1 MQRTPNE
8 LLSRLFEYAEES
20 LKELDPSRYQLSS
33 SVNDVYPPTDL
44 LGIPGLHFDLQFP
57 GDNVWLQIERLEESR
72 APAPVYGSYSSVI
85 KASDNPS
92 KPPLLS
98 EQVLLQL
105 IREQQDKDPG
115 GDIAAVESEVRAQ
128 ASAALTAHLILWHEW
143 AELEKPRRKTISLYG
158 DMFALMQ
165 QMETGKSARELVWGV
180 GVSAWTLTIN
190 DAQHGFNYPLL
201 TQALDISLNEES
213 MAVEVRPRATEPMIE
228 FDALINAN
236 IPGASECERAIRD
249 HLGRHVD
256 SPLNPFLPS
265 TFADVLKLSARS
277 LDSKGKYLEVMGDG
291 AQAFPEPGDTLQISD
306 AWVVF
311 ARPKPSNWLINDL
324 RKIREKLKECLELPA
339 GPLALVT
346 PASNIAIDYQHV
358 NFRGLSSRSMDGSRA
373 EPKELYF
380 PLPYNDEQVTIV
392 QRLEHAPG
400 VAVQGPPGTG
410 KTHTI
415 ANIIC
420 HYLATGKRVLVTSRG
435 EQALKVLQSKI
446 PAEVRPLT
454 VALLTSDREGIRQFQ
469 GSIEAIQHQVSQINP
484 SLARSE
490 IDRLHQSIDLA
501 HTELVRLDRRVN
513 EIALSQLSEI
523 KVGDAKYRA
532 EELAELLMK
541 GGDQYAWFDD
551 ELSLSPEH
559 SLPFDDEFGRG
570 LRQARR
576 DLGRDLVYINSSL
589 PEAELLPAAAE
600 IGKLHGSLCQ
610 LKSLEYAL
618 GQGDLIPLKSDSEA
632 VVTAAKNLD
641 LELGHC
647 EEKLVAL
654 HDDGDCEILW
664 SQELRLKAAG
674 GRYDS
679 EISVLIGMLPAAQ
692 ALMQRRKVMLENFVE
707 FPEEALDCEKTS
719 EAVDRATETGKPFGL
734 MSFGASQAKTHV
746 SNVRINGSAPK
757 SAEQWKIVQDYLK
770 LYADVRS
777 FTARWNPLAET
788 LGIPRLQAGTAHLR
802 QLEIT
807 VSTVQAALELTSLY
821 AEKVQPL
828 CDAVFADAPDNMHRL
843 TIVEIR
849 RLRDHLTQNLAR
861 LDLSMAGASLAILQA
876 KVAGDSPISCRLRT
890 FILECLGSP
899 DQDTHRV
906 VSQYVDL
913 LTELQRIRELGGL
926 LNYVRE
932 GAHRVMTAGAE
943 NLSGRLLTVPVEN
956 GAEDLAFP
964 SSWKE
969 AWQHAQ
975 IRSHLQSIE
984 ARHELVELNGKRVKL
999 EAGLARMY
1007 REVVSRAAWLS
1018 TKANASP
1025 MVLQALAGYS
1035 TAIRKIGQG
1044 TGPNAERY
1052 RRDAQQCMQDA
1063 AGAVPCW
1070 IMSHAKI
1077 SESMP
1082 AEIGAFDLVIVD
1094 EASQSDLWA
1103 LPAIVR
1109 AKKVLVVGDDKQV
1122 SPDGGFKS
1130 GKRIG
1135 ELRNRFL
1142 NDQPYGADMTP
1153 DKSLYDLASRVFA
1166 GHMVMLREHF
1176 RCVPP
1181 IISYSNQFYG
1191 GAIQPLR
1198 IPRPSERLDP
1208 PLVDIYVK
1216 DGVRNKKG
1224 CNRLEA
1230 EAIVEEIQALIKDD
1244 KYAGR
1249 TIGVVTLLGGME
1261 QAKFIDS
1268 LVRERCRAVELH
1280 AREFAC
1286 GDAST
1291 FQGSERDIIFIS
1303 MVADPENCH
1312 PLSGIAAEQRF
1323 NVAASRARDRM
1334 YLIRSVTLDHLSL
1347 KDVRRT
1353 LLEYFS
1359 KPLTEQEV
1367 DQDGLIK
1374 LCESGFEQQVFS
1386 RLVERGYRVIPQVK
1400 SGAFRLDMVVE
1411 GANDNRLAIECDG
1424 DAFHGPDRWEADMNR
1439 QRILERAGW
1448 TFWRCFASSWSMHKE
1463 EIFGE
1468 LLQRLAEL
1476 GIEPTNALE
1485 KLPAVVELRE
1495 WASAVST
1502 SMEED
1507 DEDIGELTVP
1517 PATGE
1522 EQQVLT
1528 I

>member
-20 LKELDPSRYQLSS
+20 LKDLDPSRFQLTS
-33 SVNDVYPPTDL
+33 SVNDVYAPANLTGL
-44 LGIPGLHFDLQFP
+44 PGLHFDLQFP
-57 GDNVWLQIERLEESR
+57 GDNVWLQIERLEETH
-72 APAPVYGSYSSVI
+72 APVSTANKYSSLIRV
-85 KASDNPS
+85 SDNTGKLPTIAE
-92 KPPLLS
+92 PA
-98 EQVLLQL
+98 LLQL
-105 IREQQDKDPG
+105 IREQQDKNPE
-115 GDIAAVESEVRAQ
+115 GDIAAVEAQVREETT
-128 ASAALTAHLILWHEW
+128 AALSEYLVQWQEW
-143 AELEKPRRKTISLYG
+143 AEIEKPRRKTISLYG
-158 DMFALMQ
+158 DIFALMQ
-165 QMETGKSARELVWGV
+165 QMETGKSARELVWGI
-180 GVSAWTLTIN
+180 GVSAWTLTIG
-190 DAQHGFNYPLL
+190 DAQQSFNYPLL
-201 TQALDISLNEES
+201 TQALDITLNES
-213 MAVEVRPRATEPMIE
+213 TMAVEIRPRATEALIE

-236 IPGASECERAIRD
+236 VPGASECERAVRD
-249 HLGRHVD
+249 HLARNPD

-265 TFADVLKLSARS
+265 TFADLLKLTARS
-277 LDSKGKYLEVMGDG
+277 LDSKGKYREVMDEGQG
-291 AQAFPEPGDTLQISD
+291 FPEPGETLQVSD
-306 AWVVF
+306 SWVMF

-324 RKIREKLKECLELPA
+324 RNIREKLKGCLEIPA

-346 PASNIAIDYQHV
+346 PPSTLAIDYQQV
-358 NFRGLSSRSMDGSRA
+358 NFRGLSSRSMDGSTA

-380 PLPYNDEQVTIV
+380 PLAYNDEQVTIV
-392 QRLEHAPG
+392 QRLEHAAG

-420 HYLATGKRVLVTSRG
+420 HYLATGRRVLVTSRG

-469 GSIEAIQHQVSQINP
+469 SSIEAIQHQVSQINP
-484 SLARSE
+484 TLARAE
-490 IDRLHQSIDLA
+490 IERLHQSIDLA

-513 EIALSQLSEI
+513 DIALHQLSDI
-523 KVGDAKYRA
+523 QVGDAKYRA

-541 GGDQYAWFDD
+541 GGDQHLWFDD
-551 ELSLSPEH
+551 ELSLAPEH
-559 SLPFDDEFGRG
+559 SLPFDNDFGKG

-576 DLGRDLVYINSSL
+576 ELGGDLVYVNASVPEIEQL
-589 PEAELLPAAAE
+589 PSPED

-610 LKSLEYAL
+610 LGTLEHAL
-618 GQGDLIPLKSDSEA
+618 VQGDILSLKSDDEA
-632 VVTAAKNLD
+632 VVAAARQLD
-641 LELGHC
+641 LELRQSL
-647 EEKLVAL
+647 EMLEAL
-654 HDDGDCEILW
+654 HDGGDSEIPW
-664 SQELRLKAAG
+664 SLELRTKAAG
-674 GRYDS
+674 RRYDS
-679 EISVLIGMLPAAQ
+679 EISVVVGMLAFSQ
-692 ALMQRRKVMLENFVE
+692 ELMQRRKAMMENYVE
-707 FPEEALDCEKTS
+707 FPDDALDCKKTT
-719 EAVDRATETGKPFGL
+719 EAVDRAAETGKPFGL
-734 MSFGASQAKTHV
+734 MSFGASQAKT
-746 SNVRINGSAPK
+746 NIGKVRINSSAPK
-757 SAEQWKIVQDYLK
+757 SAEHWRIVQDYLK
-770 LYADVRS
+770 LHADVKT
-777 FTARWNPLAET
+777 FTARLNPLADM
-788 LGIPRLQAGTAHLR
+788 LGIPVLQGGMAYLR
-802 QLEIT
+802 QLELTICM
-807 VSTVQAALELTSLY
+807 VQMALDLTAKY
-821 AEKVQPL
+821 ADKVIPL
-828 CDAVFADAPDNMHRL
+828 CAVVFEDAPGTVHRMKMH
-843 TIVEIR
+843 EIKA
-849 RLRDHLTQNLAR
+849 LRDQLNQNLAR
-861 LDLSMAGASLAILQA
+861 LDLSTAGASIAILQA
-876 KVAGDSPISCRLRT
+876 KISGDGGPVSARLRT
-890 FILECLGSP
+890 FILEHLGN
-899 DQDTHRV
+899 QDHKTHQIV
-906 VSQYVDL
+906 TQYVDL
-913 LTELQRIRELGGL
+913 VAEIQRIKGLDSL
-926 LNYVRE
+926 LNQVRD
-932 GAHRVMTAGAE
+932 GAHRLMSAGGE
-943 NLSGRLLTVPVEN
+943 KISRRVLSVPVEN
-956 GAEDLAFP
+956 GAEDLALP

-975 IRSHLQSIE
+975 IRSHLESIE
-984 ARHELVELNGKRVKL
+984 ARRELVELNAKRVKL
-999 EAGLARMY
+999 ESGLARMY
-1007 REVVSRAAWLS
+1007 RDVVSRAAWLS
-1018 TKANASP
+1018 TQANASP

-1142 NDQPYGADMTP
+1142 NDQPYGAEMTP

-1166 GHMVMLREHF
+1166 GQMVMLREHF

-1181 IISYSNQFYG
+1181 IISYSNRFYG

-1224 CNRLEA
+1224 CNKLEA
-1230 EAIVEEIQALIKDD
+1230 EAIAEEIQALIRDE

-1249 TIGVVTLLGGME
+1249 SIGVVTLLGGME

-1268 LVRERCRAVELH
+1268 LVRERCPAAELH
-1280 AREFAC
+1280 ARDFAC

-1303 MVADPENCH
+1303 IVAAPESCH

-1334 YLIRSVTLDHLSL
+1334 YLVRSVTLDDLSP
-1347 KDVRRT
+1347 KDLRRT
-1353 LLEYFS
+1353 LLEYFD

-1386 RLVERGYRVIPQVK
+1386 KLVERGFRVIPQVK

-1424 DAFHGPDRWEADMNR
+1424 DAFHGPDRWQADMSR

-1448 TFWRCFASSWSMHKE
+1448 TFWRCFASSWSMHKD
-1463 EIFGE
+1463 EIFEE

-1476 GIEPTNALE
+1476 GIEPTNALD

-1495 WASAVST
+1495 WSS
-1502 SMEED
+1502 SELIERYEED
-1507 DEDIGELTVP
+1507 FDITDADSQPG
-1517 PATGE
+1517 TGE
-1522 EQQVLT
+1522 RQEALQL
-1528 I
+1528 